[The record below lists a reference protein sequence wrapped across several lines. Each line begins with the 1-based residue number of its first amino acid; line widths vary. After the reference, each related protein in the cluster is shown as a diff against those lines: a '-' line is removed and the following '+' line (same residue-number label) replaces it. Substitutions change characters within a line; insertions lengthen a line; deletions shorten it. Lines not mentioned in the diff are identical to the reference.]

1 MRGSFFVF
9 LVFPVLGL
17 LFFFFFI
24 SEMDFV
30 TCGLSG
36 AEVDSV

>member
-9 LVFPVLGL
+9 LFFPVLG

-36 AEVDSV
+36 AEVGSV